1 MKIIVGLS
9 SIVIVSFVS
18 IAPSFALNRS
28 LSNTSDRSQL
38 NIGKSTLVAG
48 GLTTLERELKRA
60 ENREAAEARKAASK
74 ARQTENRAAAEARQE
89 ERKTRQTQYREEY
102 RQGYEARQAAAAE
115 RRAQSEARQAEAV
128 KKQAA
133 MAAEAQKREA
143 DKAAAIE
150 KERAYYASLSPARK
164 KEYDAQKQAQQQA
177 RWQLLGDLLNVGMNV
192 MGDPSPAAPTETGLT
207 QAEIDRNN
215 RRDNP
220 APQTAPAPAP
230 VINKFFDTTGGVG
243 R

>member
-9 SIVIVSFVS
+9 SIALVSFVS
-18 IAPSFALNRS
+18 IAPSFAV
-28 LSNTSDRSQL
+28 DRSISSTSEPS
-38 NIGKSTLVAG
+38 IGKSTLVAG

-60 ENREAAEARKAASK
+60 ENSAAAEARKAANK
-74 ARQTENRAAAEARQE
+74 VRQAENRAAAEARQE

-102 RQGYEARQAAAAE
+102 RQRAEARQAAAAE
-115 RRAQSEARQAEAV
+115 RRAQSEARQAEAA
-128 KKQAA
+128 KKQAV
-133 MAAEAQKREA
+133 MAAEAQKHEA

-177 RWQLLGDLLNVGMNV
+177 KWELLGNLLNVGMNV
-192 MGDPSPAAPTETGLT
+192 MGDPSPAAPAATGLT

-230 VINKFFDTTGGVG
+230 VIDPFFNTTRGVG
-243 R
+243 Q

>member
-9 SIVIVSFVS
+9 SIALVSFVS
-18 IAPSFALNRS
+18 ITPGFAL
-28 LSNTSDRSQL
+28 DRS
-38 NIGKSTLVAG
+38 ISSTVESSVGKSTLVAG

-60 ENREAAEARKAASK
+60 ENRAAAEARKAANK
-74 ARQTENRAAAEARQE
+74 VRQTENREAAEARQE
-89 ERKTRQTQYREEY
+89 ERKARQTQYREEY

-115 RRAQSEARQAEAV
+115 RRAQSEARQAEAA

-143 DKAAAIE
+143 EKAAAIE

-177 RWQLLGDLLNVGMNV
+177 RWQLLGNLLNVGMSM
-192 MGDPSPAAPTETGLT
+192 MGDSSPAAPAETGLT

-230 VINKFFDTTGGVG
+230 VINDFFGTTRGVG
-243 R
+243 Q